1 VSEAVESRGQRVVR
15 KPYTEDDL
23 YEDQQIIR
31 DAEEALPGALAL
43 LRSVQFRVDDL
54 RHTINHA
61 RARIQ
66 HNTVSAASGG
76 ASDG

>member
-1 VSEAVESRGQRVVR
+1 MPTEPTHAGEQRVVR
-15 KPYTEDDL
+15 KPYTEDHL

-31 DAEEALPGALAL
+31 DAEDALPGALAL

-66 HNTVSAASGG
+66 QNTVSAGRSAE
-76 ASDG
+76 